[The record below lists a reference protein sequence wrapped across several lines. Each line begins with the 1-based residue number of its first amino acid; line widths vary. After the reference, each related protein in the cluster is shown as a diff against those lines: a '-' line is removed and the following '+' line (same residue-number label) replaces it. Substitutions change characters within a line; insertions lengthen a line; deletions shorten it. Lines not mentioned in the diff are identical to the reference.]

1 MKREA
6 AGRAEEGRGGE
17 GRARPR
23 EGGGVLRRAPPG
35 GGAKCNT
42 SHVPARRPPGYKV
55 DLEARRVRGG
65 EKTHNYRQEETY
77 IWPKTAPELHKSR
90 WIKLSCAKQP
100 CSVIPPTPLWQFPF
114 FSFSGPIKPSLPPL
128 PLSFLSIFPPSLSLL
143 SLKEEGEKMKDS
155 AASSH
160 APHEHMSAF
169 FPGPRPLA
177 VVRRLSPCA
186 SVGATLTTRPCS
198 SPAPWTF

>member
-1 MKREA
+1 VKREA

-23 EGGGVLRRAPPG
+23 EGGGCSAELPPG
-35 GGAKCNT
+35 VGRAWRGVQAKCNT

-114 FSFSGPIKPSLPPL
+114 FSFSGPIK
-128 PLSFLSIFPPSLSLL
+128 
-143 SLKEEGEKMKDS
+143 KEEGEKMKDS

-169 FPGPRPLA
+169 FPGH
-177 VVRRLSPCA
+177 
-186 SVGATLTTRPCS
+186 
-198 SPAPWTF
+198 WQ